1 MGSYDEQDLKRI
13 IKRAAELQQRSGG
26 PDSISRPHTELS
38 LDEIQDIAR
47 EMGVSPDFVREAAL
61 EYEGIPV
68 EEPLAL
74 DTGDKYRKE
83 LIAFVKGE
91 LDQKTWAEMRS
102 IIEYHFDAPGKVAR
116 RPKGIKWKAQP
127 KGISKWLAT
136 RKSPE
141 VEVKSS
147 GGQTSIRI
155 RKSLKTYQKL
165 TWPGWFF
172 VGVAF
177 MIFAIMIAEQPSDG
191 GSVFGIMMGIAAS
204 LGAAQLFRK
213 WAQRKVRKAGKELR
227 EVMEQLQTIVARRF
241 RAGSRQDTR
250 EQDAAA
256 ELPERAEGTFDL
268 EDTGEK
274 TTAKGSESSDT
285 SSGKSGESGGQGG
298 KRGPSSQLQNIL
310 KESPPEEKEE
320 ENSGSPGRKKS
331 KN

>member
-13 IKRAAELQQRSGG
+13 IKRAAELQKRSGG
-26 PDSISRPHTELS
+26 PDSLSRPHTELS

-83 LIAFVKGE
+83 MISFVKGE

-102 IIEYHFDAPGKVAR
+102 IIEYHFDAPGKVIR

-165 TWPGWFF
+165 TWPAWFF

-177 MIFAIMIAEQPSDG
+177 MVFSIMLTEGPG
-191 GSVFGIMMGIAAS
+191 GDDVIGIMMGIAAS

-213 WAQRKVRKAGKELR
+213 WAQRKVRKAGEELR
-227 EVMEQLQTIVARRF
+227 EAMEQLQTIVARRF
-241 RAGSRQDTR
+241 RAGSPSR
-250 EQDAAA
+250 EQGRRPAT
-256 ELPERAEGTFDL
+256 ELPDQAEGTHDIESGT
-268 EDTGEK
+268 EDSSAGRSPEEEPRGGDSRLQNVLRETPKDEEEED
-274 TTAKGSESSDT
+274 AGSGSGSVK
-285 SSGKSGESGGQGG
+285 SGK
-298 KRGPSSQLQNIL
+298 
-310 KESPPEEKEE
+310 EK
-320 ENSGSPGRKKS
+320 SRS
-331 KN
+331 

>member
-13 IKRAAELQQRSGG
+13 IRRAAELQQRSGG
-26 PDSISRPHTELS
+26 PDSVSRPHTELS

-116 RPKGIKWKAQP
+116 RPKGVKWKAQP

-165 TWPGWFF
+165 TWPGWFL

-177 MIFAIMIAEQPSDG
+177 MIFSIMMAEG
-191 GSVFGIMMGIAAS
+191 GGGDEFIGVLMGIAAS
-204 LGAAQLFRK
+204 LGVAQLFRK
-213 WAQRKVRKAGKELR
+213 WAQRKVRKAGEELR

-241 RAGSRQDTR
+241 RAGSRQEAR
-250 EQDAAA
+250 EQDAGA
-256 ELPERAEGTFDL
+256 ELPEQAEGTHDL
-268 EDTGEK
+268 EDTGK
-274 TTAKGSESSDT
+274 KSTAKGSGGSDT
-285 SSGKSGESGGQGG
+285 SSGKSGGGSGQRGQM
-298 KRGPSSQLQNIL
+298 GPSSQLQNIL

-320 ENSGSPGRKKS
+320 ESSGSPGRKKS